1 MRFFISL
8 IFLFETIFCTAQSV
22 NQYFESIRKDEA
34 ALTAFFNQM
43 PKGGD
48 LHHHYSGSV
57 YPETLLDHAI
67 LNDFYLN
74 KETMTVSKEKPTAGK
89 WEQFSTIQRSGNL
102 EQVKEQII
110 QQWSIKNFNYLNE
123 ASNTHFFSSFEKFKA
138 ANDDSFAMGLMELKN
153 RAVSENLSYIETQ
166 LNTMNT
172 FINTDGFIPLN
183 GELRKLQITKNEKAV
198 FHLLDSIYLYLIKQD
213 IAKDAQAFNV
223 DFVEKLHD
231 SLKIDDDQFTMR
243 FQNYVLRFMEPV
255 DLFKQLVLAFISA
268 NKSAIIDGVNIVS
281 PENGDTALQDYWLHM
296 IMYKYCHSRFPTVRY
311 SMHAG
316 ELSMNLVKP
325 EALTWHIRSAVYTA
339 KANRIGHGVSIA
351 YEDSCYDLLRY
362 MANQK
367 IAVEINLASNAF
379 ILNVKDS
386 RHPILLYKSFGV
398 PIVLSTDDAGI
409 LRTTLTEQYV
419 LLAKKYT
426 AFSYSDIKNIVY
438 NGIRYSFIE
447 DENVKK
453 KLLKNLDERFRVFE
467 STFYME
473 N

>member
-1 MRFFISL
+1 MRVFFL
-8 IFLFETIFCTAQSV
+8 NIFLLITLFCTAQPV
-22 NQYFESIRKDEA
+22 NQYFEKIRTDEA
-34 ALTAFFNQM
+34 ALTAFFNLM

-57 YPETLLDHAI
+57 YPETLLELAI
-67 LNDFYLN
+67 ANNFYLN
-74 KETMTVSKEKPTAGK
+74 RESMTVAKEKPSAGI

-102 EQVKEQII
+102 EQVKEQILR
-110 QQWSIKNFNYLNE
+110 QWSIKNFNYFNE
-123 ASNTHFFSSFEKFKA
+123 PSNTHFFASFEKFKA
-138 ANDDSFAMGLMELKN
+138 ANDDSFAIGLLELKN
-153 RAVSENLSYIETQ
+153 RAMSENCSYIETQ

-172 FINTDGFIPLN
+172 NINTDGFASYN
-183 GELRKLQITKNEKAV
+183 KQLRTLQTIKNEKAV
-198 FHLLDSIYLYLIKQD
+198 FLLLDSIYFYLIKQD
-213 IAKDAQAFNV
+213 IAKDALAFNT

-231 SLKIDDDQFTMR
+231 SLKIDDNKFTMR

-268 NKSAIIDGVNIVS
+268 DKSAIIDGVNIVS

-296 IMYKYCHSRFPTVRY
+296 IMYKYCHSRFPKVRY

-316 ELSMNLVKP
+316 ELTMNLVKP
-325 EALTWHIRSAVYTA
+325 EELRWHIRSAVYTA
-339 KANRIGHGVSIA
+339 KANRIGHGVAIA
-351 YEDSCYDLLRY
+351 YEDSCFDLLRY
-362 MANQK
+362 MARQK

-379 ILNVKDS
+379 ILNVKDKQ
-386 RHPILLYKSFGV
+386 HPILLYKLYGV

-419 LLAKKYT
+419 LLAKRYT

-447 DENVKK
+447 DENEKK

-467 STFYME
+467 STFYIE

>member
-1 MRFFISL
+1 MKVFFVY
-8 IFLFETIFCTAQSV
+8 IFLLATLFCSAQPV
-22 NQYFESIRKDEA
+22 NQYFEKIRTDEA
-34 ALTAFFNQM
+34 ALTAFFNLM

-57 YPETLLDHAI
+57 YPETLLEHAI
-67 LNDFYLN
+67 ANNFYLN
-74 KETMTVSKEKPTAGK
+74 RESMTVVKEKPSVGK
-89 WEQFSTIQRSGNL
+89 WEQFSTIQQSGNL

-110 QQWSIKNFNYLNE
+110 QQWSIKNFNHLNE

-153 RAVSENLSYIETQ
+153 RAVSENCSYIETQ
-166 LNTMNT
+166 LNTMSTTISTTN
-172 FINTDGFIPLN
+172 FEPLN
-183 GELRKLQITKNEKAV
+183 DQLRKLQITKNEKAV
-198 FHLLDSIYLYLIKQD
+198 FQLLDSIYVYLIKQN
-213 IAKDAQAFNV
+213 ITKDAQEFNA

-231 SLKIDDDQFTMR
+231 SLKIDDDKFTMR

-296 IMYKYCHSRFPTVRY
+296 IMYKYCHNRFPKVRY

-316 ELSMNLVKP
+316 ELTMNLVKP
-325 EALTWHIRSAVYTA
+325 EELKWHIRSAVYTA
-339 KANRIGHGVSIA
+339 KANRIGHGVAIA
-351 YEDSCYDLLRY
+351 YEDSSYDLLRY
-362 MANQK
+362 MARQK

-379 ILNVKDS
+379 ILNIKDS